1 MIELLKALLFGI
13 VEGITEWLP
22 VSSTGHLI
30 ILESFLPLHVSDE
43 FYTFFEVV
51 IQFGAIL
58 AVVLLF
64 WKKIW
69 PFGKKN
75 NKAPLTQNGV
85 GAYVKMDIM
94 ILWFHILVSCVPAA
108 VIGILLD
115 DWIDEHLYH
124 PITVAVMLITV
135 GIVFIIVETVHSG
148 KHDKIAAVKDITYST
163 ALLIGIFQV
172 IAAVLPGT
180 SRSGAT
186 IVGAL
191 LIGVSRS
198 VAAEYTFYLAIPVM
212 FGASLL
218 KGYKYLGSGAMM
230 SQTEIGVLF
239 IGFVVSFIV
248 SIFVI
253 NFLLSYIKKHDFKVF
268 GYYRIIIGIVVLS
281 FALAGVI

>member
-30 ILESFLPLHVSDE
+30 ILESFLPLRVSDE

>member
-30 ILESFLPLHVSDE
+30 ILESFLPLRVSDE

-230 SQTEIGVLF
+230 SQTEIGVLI